1 MFGQS
6 GLQLMKSADDA
17 MYTAKKSGK
26 GRHYVAV

>member
-1 MFGQS
+1 M
-6 GLQLMKSADDA
+6 QLMKSADDA